1 MLSWEKLPSKRVSN
15 MALTDAKIRALRP
28 PEKGKIL
35 KVLDDRG
42 LYVFVYPSGRRV
54 FYARCTP
61 PSRKGQPKKEA
72 SAVRL
77 GEYGVEIGLAEARRM
92 AEEVRS
98 RVKRGLPPRE
108 QDVPTFERVARQ
120 WLELRRAEITAAHAD
135 DIWRRLEKDVLPAI
149 GAIPLPEITPPQLL
163 DVLRPVS
170 ERAPETAKRLRQY
183 LSAVFQHGIVCGLVN
198 GDPAAHIGK
207 ALRAPQKKHLPAIT
221 GREEFS
227 TLMRTIHG
235 YWGAPITR
243 LALLFAAATAVRPGN
258 IRLAEWG
265 EIDLEARTWAIP
277 GKKMK
282 SRRPHTVPLSP
293 FACRVLEEAAG
304 FRRGRYV
311 FPGRPNRP
319 MSENTLNAAL
329 KALGYDGRHCAHGF
343 RSSFSSL
350 ANEEGAA
357 RPDVIERALAH
368 SEKDEVRAAY
378 NRAVYMQ
385 EKRELFDWWGGVL
398 EEVLSDSI

>member
-1 MLSWEKLPSKRVSN
+1 

-35 KVLDDRG
+35 KVRDSLG
-42 LYVFVYPSGRRV
+42 LYIFVYHSGRRV

-61 PSRKGQPKKEA
+61 PSRNGQPAKEA
-72 SAVRL
+72 SSIRL
-77 GEYGVEIGLAEARRM
+77 GEFNTEIGLAEARRM

-108 QDVPTFERVARQ
+108 QDVATFERIARQ
-120 WLELRRAEITAAHAD
+120 WLELRRTEISPRHAA
-135 DIWRRLEKDVLPAI
+135 DILHRLEKDVFPAI
-149 GAIPLPEITPPQLL
+149 GAVPLPDITPPQLL

-183 LSAVFQHGIVCGLVN
+183 LSAIFQYGIVCGLVN

-207 ALRAPQKKHLPAIT
+207 ALRVPQKKHLPAIT
-221 GREEFS
+221 DRKEFS

-265 EIDLEARTWAIP
+265 EIDLLSRVWGIP

-282 SRRPHTVPLSP
+282 TRRPHTVPLSL
-293 FACRVLEEAAG
+293 FACRVLTEAAR

-343 RSSFSSL
+343 RSSFSSI

-378 NRAVYMQ
+378 CRVEYLQ
-385 EKRELFDWWGGVL
+385 ERRELFDWWGGVL